1 MYDEI
6 DKDGF
11 FTLSNRGRLSI
22 FSRRSPPPL
31 ATMAA
36 NAAAG
41 GYTNISRRELFE
53 IQQLVAPPEERETIW
68 DRKRE
73 LQKKCVARVSQWPN
87 TLAARRKHKEEARSK
102 RLAALEKDRRVNDKK
117 LAKERALDRQR
128 RIDRANRTIY
138 ERTDRMKVLRSRRM
152 QADILKQREKQIRQ
166 KSRVS
171 SVSVEIEKLWHQ
183 ETMRQMA
190 EFDKTES
197 AQVAKRISRDK
208 EIAAIQTRQL
218 EEYKEKFIQQ
228 LLQERDEGEE
238 IARQAVEGAK
248 KDRARDLAERN
259 AAKKNMMDTLAGNEE
274 LKKIK
279 AKFAEKV
286 AAEDAAIAKYAKDKE
301 DRTRMRREREQEQF
315 DRAQAKRQ
323 SIIDAAV
330 ELMAKQTNTE
340 EVRLVAQQ
348 KEFARKEADAFR
360 VKAEKQKAM
369 RDAINESRRIQMEM
383 RAKKKVADEALA
395 EEMSKRWKAR
405 NAQLDAEE
413 RKDRRQ
419 KMSRA
424 KEHQRFLLSQAREKM
439 DAVEEEK
446 EAALRDARLQKRLDD
461 EEEGRFFDEV
471 RKTLAEMRAEDPGLN
486 VIPIK
491 ACFNLK
497 EGLMEAS

>member
-1 MYDEI
+1 M
-6 DKDGF
+6 
-11 FTLSNRGRLSI
+11 SMVRLLLETVGLPSVRSL
-22 FSRRSPPPL
+22 FAPPLLSPPQLP
-31 ATMAA
+31 MAA

-41 GYTNISRRELFE
+41 GYTNISRRELLE

-73 LQKKCVARVSQWPN
+73 LQKKCAARVSQWPN

-102 RLAALEKDRRVNDKK
+102 RLAALEAERRLNDKK

-152 QADILKQREKQIRQ
+152 QADILKQREKQIQQ
-166 KSRVS
+166 KSRVA
-171 SVSVEIEKLWHQ
+171 SVSMEIEKLWHQ
-183 ETMRQMA
+183 ETLRQMA
-190 EFDKTES
+190 EYDKTES
-197 AQVAKRISRDK
+197 TQVAKRKSRDK

-218 EEYKEKFIQQ
+218 EDYKEKFIKQ

-248 KDRARDLAERN
+248 RDRARDIAERN

-279 AKFAEKV
+279 AKFAAKV

-301 DRTRMRREREQEQF
+301 DRTRMRREREKEQF

-323 SIIDAAV
+323 AIIDAAV

-340 EVRLVAQQ
+340 QVRLEAQQ

-360 VKAEKQKAM
+360 VKAEKQAAM

-383 RAKKKVADEALA
+383 RAKKKEADDALA

-405 NAQLDAEE
+405 NAQLDEEE
-413 RKDRRQ
+413 RRERRA
-419 KMSRA
+419 KLARA

-439 DAVEEEK
+439 DAVEDEK
-446 EAALRDARLQKRLDD
+446 EAALRDARLQKRLDN

-471 RKTLAEMRAEDPGLN
+471 RKTLAEMRAEDPSLN